1 MIGDI
6 PVLMVSGPTLALA
19 WERSLLELWEKG
31 CDIRTDYDR
40 RDSSGEYLD
49 PPSKDCSMCV
59 VVEDPLGEPMIHRCF
74 PGGLEDLEEYR
85 EEVVEGVKDHW
96 VRDPSDP
103 TDTRWEYTYHGRL
116 FSYQVP
122 GLQEPIDQVESSIL
136 DTLSRSAHSRR
147 AQVITWQPWVDS
159 KFEHPPCLQS
169 IWCRLHADETG
180 NPRLNMNVRFRSR
193 DAYDAAFM
201 NMFAL
206 IHLQE
211 KLADILSRRLGRPV
225 KVGRYVDWSDSY
237 HIYGRKMDEFRQLF
251 LRQIQKR
258 SLADRTWTRQSSMP
272 DFERA
277 REEVARKI
285 RRQDENRPRH

>member
-1 MIGDI
+1 MGANI
-6 PVLMVSGPTLALA
+6 PVLMVSGPALALA
-19 WERSLLELWEKG
+19 WELSLLELWQKG
-31 CDIRTDYDR
+31 CEIRTEYDR
-40 RDSSGEYLD
+40 RDSSGAYLD

-85 EEVVEGVKDHW
+85 QEVVEGIKDHW

-116 FSYQVP
+116 FSYEVP
-122 GLQEPIDQVESSIL
+122 GLDKPIDQMERSIL
-136 DTLSRSAHSRR
+136 ATLTRTPHSRR
-147 AQVITWQPWVDS
+147 AQAITWQPWIDTE
-159 KFEHPPCLQS
+159 FQHPPCMQS
-169 IWCRLHADETG
+169 IWCRLHMDESG
-180 NPRLNMNVRFRSR
+180 QPWLNMNVRFRSR

-211 KLADILSRRLGRPV
+211 RLAEILTQRLGQTV
-225 KVGRYVDWSDSY
+225 GAGRYVDWSDSY
-237 HIYGRKMDEFRQLF
+237 HIYGRRMEEFRQVF
-251 LRQIQKR
+251 LRQVEKR
-258 SLADRTWTRQSSMP
+258 TLAQRTWTRREAQP

-277 REEVARKI
+277 REEISRKI
-285 RRQDENRPRH
+285 RQQDENRRRR